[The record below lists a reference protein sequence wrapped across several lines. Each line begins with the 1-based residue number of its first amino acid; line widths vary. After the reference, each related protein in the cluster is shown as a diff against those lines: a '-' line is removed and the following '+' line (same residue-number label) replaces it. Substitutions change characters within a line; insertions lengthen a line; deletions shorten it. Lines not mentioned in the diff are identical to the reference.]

1 MTQPM
6 LLELPSPLPPP
17 ARLGEM
23 LGKYRLERIVA
34 EGGMGV
40 VVEATHVHLD
50 QRVAIK
56 FLSPLLA
63 GDEMSVQRFLQEAR
77 AAAQIRSEHVV
88 RVFDVDT
95 LSTGTPYIVMEL
107 LEGEDLNTTLERR
120 GRLPPSEAVDFVL
133 QACHAIAEAHS
144 VGIVHRDLK
153 PGNLFACQR
162 ADRQPFIKVLD
173 FGVSKLLP
181 SARGWRERASTGP
194 HVVMGTPLYASPE
207 QLYASTRVD
216 ARADIWALG
225 IILYE
230 LIAGNPPFEGDT
242 LFELRTKISGAAPR
256 PLHELRREVSR
267 ELGAVVARCLAKD
280 AHNRFA
286 TVGDLVDALAPH
298 APRSS
303 VPPVTRIEQ
312 HAGTPRPLEPTL
324 PSVRGPSAGLLR
336 RTIAATKRSATP
348 GRGLRITLRTVT
360 AGILGGALIGAI
372 MAWVPRLE
380 SGGAATLAATSAA
393 PASVTVPPA
402 PSSTSSAAEE
412 PAPEEAA
419 APAPEAPATASAT
432 RPSPS
437 RPRHAPGTERF
448 GGLL

>member
-6 LLELPSPLPPP
+6 LLELATPLPPP

-50 QRVAIK
+50 QRVAVK

-63 GDEMSVQRFLQEAR
+63 GDETCVQRFVQEAR

-120 GRLPPSEAVDFVL
+120 SRLHPSEAVDFVL

-144 VGIVHRDLK
+144 LGIVHRDLK

-230 LIAGNPPFEGDT
+230 LVTGSPPFVGDT
-242 LFELRTKISGAAPR
+242 LFELRTKISGSAPR
-256 PLHELRREVSR
+256 PLHELRPEVSE

-280 AHNRFA
+280 AHHRFA
-286 TVGDLVDALAPH
+286 TVGDLVEALAPH
-298 APRSS
+298 APRSL
-303 VPPVTRIEQ
+303 VLPVIRIEEPA
-312 HAGTPRPLEPTL
+312 HTARALEPTL
-324 PSVRGPSAGLLR
+324 PSMTGRRAGLLR
-336 RTIAATKRSATP
+336 RTIAATKRSPT
-348 GRGLRITLRTVT
+348 GRRGLRITLRTV
-360 AGILGGALIGAI
+360 AGAILGGALVGVV
-372 MAWVPRLE
+372 MASVPRVE
-380 SGGAATLAATSAA
+380 SGSAATL
-393 PASVTVPPA
+393 PV
-402 PSSTSSAAEE
+402 PSSEPSAAAEE
-412 PAPEEAA
+412 PAPSESTA
-419 APAPEAPATASAT
+419 APPEAPATSIAPAASAT
-432 RPSPS
+432 PPSPSPS